1 MKNFR
6 ARLLDILF
14 AEMIKLEILLC
25 NFSSTHHF
33 SFFMHNLQQRVVK
46 GKAYQLAREQALH
59 EGSHEKAGEKVPD
72 ISRKCPA
79 IPYQS

>member
-33 SFFMHNLQQRVVK
+33 SLCTAYNREWLKEKHISLQESKHYVREVMRKQEK
-46 GKAYQLAREQALH
+46 KSLTFQGSGQLYLI
-59 EGSHEKAGEKVPD
+59 SHE
-72 ISRKCPA
+72 
-79 IPYQS
+79 